1 MSPDSNEIILLSSVS
16 FIIVHSLSNFYV
28 QVMFSLFLWV
38 IHVEVY
44 EQTFNMQ
51 RTGICANILA
61 ALIAL
66 ICLLFVC
73 SFMDILAFK
82 LNHLSLRTF

>member
-1 MSPDSNEIILLSSVS
+1 MSPDSNEIILLLFVS
-16 FIIVHSLSNFYV
+16 FIIVHSLSNFNA
-28 QVMFSLFLWV
+28 QVIFSLFLWV

-44 EQTFNMQ
+44 EQTYKMQ
-51 RTGICANILA
+51 RTDVCANVLA

-73 SFMDILAFK
+73 SLTD
-82 LNHLSLRTF
+82 TFIV